1 MRRNRGAMQT
11 LVICI
16 DRDNDLGEK
25 AKRTTPIV
33 GREANIEAATTLGIA
48 DPEDSDTNTIFGGIR
63 VLDELRA
70 KGIDAEIVSFAGD
83 RNVGVISDQKIAEQ
97 LESFLDTHEV
107 KGAVFVSD
115 GAEDETL
122 VPIVQSRIKID
133 SVKRIVVMQS
143 ENLEST
149 YYILKHAFSDPKIS
163 QTFFVPVGLAF
174 LIYAIFLLA
183 RYPEGAVVGI
193 LAAVGMYMLYRGFGL
208 DDTLALQK
216 ERLGEAFKHQ
226 RLIFVSYTAALL
238 TGVVATAH
246 GAAEVWGL
254 YSESGI
260 WYHGTLT
267 LISVFINAAV
277 WWYAGAFLLADFGK
291 MFDLKMAGKSTQKT
305 ISVSLFIIATGLLFW
320 GASTYLLTEA
330 SLATGFPEDSSRALQ
345 YFVYS
350 VIVAILIA
358 LAGIKVSLGN
368 PDSGEEKK
376 SRGRGKKRKET
387 A

>member
-1 MRRNRGAMQT
+1 MQT

-25 AKRTTPIV
+25 AKLATPIV

-48 DPEDSDTNTIFGGIR
+48 DPEDSDTNTIFGGVR
-63 VLDELRA
+63 VLDELRG

-97 LESFLDTHEV
+97 LDTFLEMHEV

-122 VPIVQSRIKID
+122 VPIVQSRVKID

-208 DDTLALQK
+208 DDTLALQR
-216 ERLGEAFKHQ
+216 ERLGVAFKQQ

-254 YSESGI
+254 YSENGV

-267 LISVFINAAV
+267 LVSVFINASV
-277 WWYAGAFLLADFGK
+277 WWYAAAFLLADLGK
-291 MFDLKMAGKSTQKT
+291 IFDLRMAGKPTQRN
-305 ISVSLFIIATGLLFW
+305 ISISLFIIATGLLFW

-330 SLATGFPEDSSRALQ
+330 SLTTGFTEDASLALQ

-350 VIVAILIA
+350 VIVSILIA
-358 LAGIKVSLGN
+358 LAGIKVSLGS
-368 PDSGEEKK
+368 PDPGEDKK
-376 SRGRGKKRKET
+376 ARGRGKKRKET

>member
-1 MRRNRGAMQT
+1 MQT

-25 AKRTTPIV
+25 AKLATPIV

-48 DPEDSDTNTIFGGIR
+48 DPEDSDTNTIFGGVR
-63 VLDELRA
+63 VLDELLA
-70 KGIDAEIVSFAGD
+70 KGVDAEIVSFAGD
-83 RNVGVISDQKIAEQ
+83 RNVGVISDQKISEQ
-97 LESFLDTHEV
+97 LETFLDAHSV

-122 VPIVQSRIKID
+122 IPIVQSRIKID

-208 DDTLALQK
+208 DDTLALQR
-216 ERLGEAFKHQ
+216 ERLGEAFKEQ

-238 TGVVATAH
+238 TGVVATTH

-254 YSESGI
+254 YSESGV

-267 LISVFINAAV
+267 LISVFINASV
-277 WWYAGAFLLADFGK
+277 WWYAGAFLLADLGK
-291 MFDLKMAGKSTQKT
+291 IFDLRMAGKPTQKN
-305 ISVSLFIIATGLLFW
+305 ISISLFIIATGLLFW

-330 SLATGFPEDSSRALQ
+330 SLTTGFTEDASLALQ

-350 VIVAILIA
+350 VIVAVLIA
-358 LAGIKVSLGN
+358 LAGIKVSLGS
-368 PDSGEEKK
+368 PDTGEEKK
-376 SRGRGKKRKET
+376 TRGRGKKRKET